1 MKDGFHLVEGT
12 SNDFGNLK
20 WDSRAFFSIN
30 ERIFY
35 DSRDILGASRGLN
48 VAILDS
54 ITKNILEILVF
65 DVCRSKSLT
74 HDDHF
79 AAAKAFKSTVELLEV
94 GSIVLVA
101 VSDR

>member
-1 MKDGFHLVEGT
+1 MGFKGI
-12 SNDFGNLK
+12 
-20 WDSRAFFSIN
+20 FSIN

-35 DSRDILGASRGLN
+35 DSRDILGASRGLKCYFW
-48 VAILDS
+48 IS

-79 AAAKAFKSTVELLEV
+79 AAAKAFKSTIELLEV